1 MEKLAT
7 AEGWRLYIWLIY
19 SRAALK
25 AIYMFGRLRGT
36 LVTSKV
42 LGGFFV
48 SSEIVSYPDESGQK
62 FENITVLLGCRH
74 FIKGFNL
81 DVLFLYRAVLVF

>member
-1 MEKLAT
+1 MVNL
-7 AEGWRLYIWLIY
+7 

-25 AIYMFGRLRGT
+25 TIYVFGHLRGT

-48 SSEIVSYPDESGQK
+48 SSEIVSYPDESGRK
-62 FENITVLLGCRH
+62 FENITVLLDCRH
-74 FIKGFNL
+74 FM
-81 DVLFLYRAVLVF
+81 